1 MRQVFSSARLEN
13 VERVA
18 DMLRAE
24 GIEVQISNGR
34 SYKGNRRGT
43 FSYRDQAAGPRP
55 AVWVTRSEDQP
66 RARALLR
73 DTGLLQTQPSTR
85 SYLAQGELTFAA
97 DNAPPPRRGLSRAA
111 KIRYALLGGA
121 VVVIGLSWWSRPS
134 PDAPAPTPDI
144 APPVA
149 QGPSLDMLPQTVE
162 AGVHRIPVPQ
172 ALAATLLADA
182 LRAQS
187 GPVCVAVDGDTP
199 TAPLL
204 AELEAGYAQV
214 LPASACTGGDGQA
227 AWLEIHNYR
236 TDGSGRG
243 TVELSNGG
251 SDAAQGVITRTF
263 DVQRQD
269 RDWRFA
275 PAK

>member
-18 DMLRAE
+18 DLLRAE

-43 FSYRDQAAGPRP
+43 FSYRDQAGGPRP

-97 DNAPPPRRGLSRAA
+97 DTAPPPRRGLTRAA
-111 KIRYALLGGA
+111 KIRYGLLGGA
-121 VVVIGLSWWSRPS
+121 VLVIALSWWSRPS
-134 PDAPAPTPDI
+134 PEAPAPAPT
-144 APPVA
+144 APVA
-149 QGPSLDMLPQTVE
+149 DQGPALDMLPQTVE

-172 ALAATLLADA
+172 ALAATVLADA
-182 LRAQS
+182 LGARS
-187 GPVCVAVDGDTP
+187 GPVCVAVDGHAP
-199 TAPLL
+199 TAPVL
-204 AELEAGYAQV
+204 AELEAVHPQV
-214 LPASACTGGDGQA
+214 LPASACSGGDGQA
-227 AWLEIHNYR
+227 AWLEIRNYR

-243 TVELSNGG
+243 TVELSSGG
-251 SDAAQGVITRTF
+251 TDATQGLITHTLEVR
-263 DVQRQD
+263 RQG

-275 PAK
+275 PAG